1 MIYLDSAATS
11 FHRPPEV
18 EQAVLHA
25 MHFFGN
31 PGRGAHAPTLDAART
46 VYDTRVR
53 LAELFGAEDPAR
65 IAFSCNAT
73 EALNTAIFGL
83 FHPGDHV
90 ITTVCEHNSVLRPL
104 YLLESQG
111 VEVTRVGTIKEQDEA
126 SKKDD
131 VSEQDEAS
139 KTAEV
144 SNQDEASE
152 KDDVKGVSGIVRT
165 GRLDYEML
173 EQSLQ
178 KNTKAIVL
186 AHASN
191 LTGNV
196 ADILRIGKFAREN
209 RLLFVVDAS
218 QSAGILPI
226 DVQKQNID
234 VLCFTGHKGLM
245 GPQGTGGIY
254 VREGVSIAPLK
265 SGGSGIKSYE
275 QEHPKEMPTS
285 LEAGTLNAHG
295 IAGLNAA
302 AAFIQKTGIQNIHRR
317 EMTLANR
324 FLDGLMRIPNVKLY
338 GDLAA
343 KERVPIVTFNIGD
356 YDSSTVSDW
365 LWEDYGI
372 CVRAGAHCA
381 PLMHLALGTK
391 RQGAVRVSFS
401 YFNTEDEIDTAIE
414 AVRELAK

>member
-53 LAELFGAEDPAR
+53 LAELFGAEDPSR

-104 YLLESQG
+104 YLLERQG
-111 VEVTRVGTIKEQDEA
+111 VEVTRVGTVK
-126 SKKDD
+126 
-131 VSEQDEAS
+131 
-139 KTAEV
+139 
-144 SNQDEASE
+144 E
-152 KDDVKGVSGIVRT
+152 KDDAEGVFGMVRS
-165 GRLDYEML
+165 GRLDYGML

-196 ADILRIGKFAREN
+196 ADILRIGKFAHEN
-209 RLLFVVDAS
+209 GLLFVVDAS
-218 QSAGILPI
+218 QSAGTLPI

-245 GPQGTGGIY
+245 GPQGTGGLY

-275 QEHPKEMPTS
+275 KEHPKEMPTA

-317 EMTLANR
+317 EMELANR

-365 LWEDYGI
+365 LGEDYGI

-381 PLMHLALGTK
+381 PLMHLALGTQK
-391 RQGAVRVSFS
+391 QGAVRASFS

>member
-53 LAELFGAEDPAR
+53 LAELFGAEDPSR

-104 YLLESQG
+104 YLLERQG
-111 VEVTRVGTIKEQDEA
+111 VEVTRVGTVKEKDEA
-126 SKKDD
+126 IKKDETGKKGD
-131 VSEQDEAS
+131 
-139 KTAEV
+139 AEGV
-144 SNQDEASE
+144 FGM
-152 KDDVKGVSGIVRT
+152 VKS
-165 GRLDYEML
+165 GRLDYGML

-178 KNTKAIVL
+178 KNTKAVVL

-196 ADILRIGKFAREN
+196 ADILRIGKFAHEN
-209 RLLFVVDAS
+209 GLLFVVDAS
-218 QSAGILPI
+218 QSAGTLPI

-245 GPQGTGGIY
+245 GPQGTGGLY

-275 QEHPKEMPTS
+275 KEHPKEMPTA

-317 EMTLANR
+317 EMELANR

-381 PLMHLALGTK
+381 PLMHLALGTQK
-391 RQGAVRVSFS
+391 QGAVRASFS